1 MRVKAMKL
9 LVSRSKT
16 VITLDSDHDEVLF
29 LTEIVC
35 ENGKNPLQSE
45 RILSS
50 VADSFIS
57 FPESSGSC
65 LVSRNI

>member
-1 MRVKAMKL
+1 MTL
-9 LVSRSKT
+9 LVSDSRKL
-16 VITLDSDHDEVLF
+16 ITLESDQDKGLF

>member
-1 MRVKAMKL
+1 MRVKTMTL
-9 LVSRSKT
+9 LVSGSKT
-16 VITLDSDHDEVLF
+16 LITLDSDHDEVLF

-57 FPESSGSC
+57 FLECSRSC
-65 LVSRNI
+65 LVSKNI

>member
-1 MRVKAMKL
+1 MRVETMTL
-9 LVSRSKT
+9 LISRSKT
-16 VITLDSDHDEVLF
+16 VIILDSDHDEVLF

-45 RILSS
+45 RIFSS
-50 VADSFIS
+50 VADSF
-57 FPESSGSC
+57 SSVADSTGSC

>member
-1 MRVKAMKL
+1 MRDKPMTL
-9 LVSRSKT
+9 LVSGSKT
-16 VITLDSDHDEVLF
+16 LITLDSDHDEVLF

-45 RILSS
+45 RIFSS

-57 FPESSGSC
+57 FPESSRSC

>member
-1 MRVKAMKL
+1 MRVKTMTL
-9 LVSRSKT
+9 LVSGPKT
-16 VITLDSDHDEVLF
+16 LITLDSDHDEVLF

-50 VADSFIS
+50 VADSFIL